1 MYPVGISHPPRE
13 RTVDWKIC
21 MVMFAGGWFALT
33 VTSAVSAQEA
43 VDQNKAVAEADQ
55 HSAAA
60 EAHQHEAAAEAA
72 ESDAAETGASE
83 RERRQSTD
91 AEELAAIER
100 NARIVTIKPESPQV
114 QQVCRKISVTGT
126 RFTRRECRTVEQWAE
141 GDAQRSA
148 DGRRLV
154 RDIQSQSSAIESPGP
169 GTDSPNS
176 RDSGLPNPA
185 GL

>member
-1 MYPVGISHPPRE
+1 MYTVGKSHSPGE
-13 RTVDWKIC
+13 RRLDWTARIC
-21 MVMFAGGWFALT
+21 AVMFAGGWFALT

-55 HSAAA
+55 DKAAA
-60 EAHQHEAAAEAA
+60 EADDT
-72 ESDAAETGASE
+72 DAAEPGAGE
-83 RERRQSTD
+83 RERERKQSTD
-91 AEELAAIER
+91 AEELAAIKTD
-100 NARIVTIKPESPQV
+100 ARIVTIKPESPEA

-141 GDAQRSA
+141 VDAQRSA
-148 DGRRLV
+148 QGRRFV
-154 RDIQSQSSAIESPGP
+154 RDVQSQSSAIESPGP
-169 GTDSPNS
+169 GTDTANS

>member
-1 MYPVGISHPPRE
+1 MYSVGISHPPRE
-13 RTVDWKIC
+13 HTVDWKTRIC
-21 MVMFAGGWFALT
+21 VVMFAGGWFALT

-55 HSAAA
+55 HKAAA
-60 EAHQHEAAAEAA
+60 EAEDTDAAEA
-72 ESDAAETGASE
+72 GASE

-91 AEELAAIER
+91 AEEIAAIER
-100 NARIVTIKPESPQV
+100 DARIVTIKPESPQV
-114 QQVCRKISVTGT
+114 EQVCRKISVTGT
-126 RFTRRECRTVEQWAE
+126 RFTRRECRTVEQWAAV
-141 GDAQRSA
+141 DAQRSA

-154 RDIQSQSSAIESPGP
+154 RDVQSQSSAIESPGP
-169 GTDSPNS
+169 GTDTANS